1 MVVEQK
7 SAWVE
12 KRVRADE
19 ELVGYECAKCGLV
32 VAGAPITQQ
41 PARCPVCIAREGC
54 AVAIVAGADPARL
67 SMRVLDRR
75 LLDLIEAYRSARRD
89 HEKRLAAQQ
98 LISQLGS
105 YDTDFP
111 GGASDVEASAS
122 REQRAALA
130 LADATAGARNS
141 RPSLH

>member
-1 MVVEQK
+1 MAVEQK
-7 SAWVE
+7 SAWIV

-32 VAGAPITQQ
+32 VAGAPVTQQ
-41 PARCPVCIAREGC
+41 PARCPVCIAREGN
-54 AVAIVAGADPARL
+54 AVAIVAGEDPARL

-75 LLDLIEAYRSARRD
+75 VVELIHDYRAARAD
-89 HEKRLAAQQ
+89 HEKRRAAQA
-98 LISQLGS
+98 LINQLGS

-111 GGASDVEASAS
+111 GGSSDIEASAS

-130 LADATAGARNS
+130 LADATAGERYS